1 MRTGSPSHA
10 VTRRNLL
17 AFGVFIIMAAIVAAP
32 FYSALS
38 SSSRVRSS
46 SKSKAPDVAA
56 ARRAPNPKAARR
68 SSSALLAPVFFA
80 EGVATF
86 DTDCTTPK
94 TDFNLGDTICA
105 KATGVPN
112 LPAGF
117 FPWRVTWVDPA
128 GFVRQADAASTDDT
142 TTYTY
147 TIPSASTS
155 VIDDKTVDNRGTWR
169 VNLTRPNGSIRQIA
183 RFVVHEPAAPQADVI
198 VQKYRRDS
206 TDQIHTGENVAF
218 VIQVTN
224 AGPDPAAGV
233 HLVDSLPVGATLS
246 SFTQDSGPTCTAASP
261 GDCTIASMANGDVAE
276 FTAIY
281 NLGGDSP
288 GSYSTAAT
296 ALGTTAD
303 PDATNNTS
311 TATFDIQTGV
321 SNAACELT
329 CPSNFTVNA
338 DTTEGGQRGAHV
350 TFPNAAGT
358 GSCGTI
364 TPSPVSGS
372 FFPVGTTVVTVTS
385 STGDGSCSF
394 AITVVDANGNVTI
407 SCPPDKT
414 ANAGNDCQATV
425 DVGTPTATGD
435 NVTVSS
441 LRSDGRPLTDPF
453 PTGATTVTWTATS
466 HDSPAPWD
474 DEEAHRTG
482 NASCTQTV
490 TVNDVT
496 PPVIVTSPQT
506 ASADASCGAVVP
518 DFTAT
523 ATVSDNCACAG
534 SDNSE
539 ACADRSTLSVSQD
552 PAPGTVVGLGSHTI
566 TLTAN
571 DGSSNNNGAGNTT
584 TVTTTFTVNDTT
596 APSIT
601 PPANITAYTGAG
613 ATTCDTTVN
622 PGTATA
628 ADNCSTPSISRS
640 PSGNTFSVGTTTVT
654 WTATDAAGNSS
665 TATQTVTVIDNTPP
679 TIAAPPN
686 VTAYTGPGAT
696 SCDATVS
703 NAVLGTPVA
712 SDNCS
717 VSITRSPSGNTF
729 PVGTTTVTWTATDP
743 AGNHVSATQT
753 VTVIDNTPPVI
764 SCPANITA
772 YLPLHTSATSMNV
785 SYPAATATDNCGT
798 PSIGYSIASGSVF
811 NVGTTPVTATA
822 TDAAGN
828 TASCTF
834 TVTVLY
840 DFTGFFAPVNNT
852 PTLNVV
858 QSGRAIPVKFSL
870 SGNKGLGIF
879 AANSPQVGVIACD
892 GSAPVAD
899 LTDTVTAGGS
909 SLSYD
914 AGSDQYIYVWKTD
927 SSWAGSCR
935 QLIIT
940 LNDGSVHVANFKF
953 K

>member
-1 MRTGSPSHA
+1 MRTGSPSQA

-17 AFGVFIIMAAIVAAP
+17 ALGVFIIMAAIVAAP

-46 SKSKAPDVAA
+46 LKSKAPDVAA
-56 ARRAPNPKAARR
+56 ARRAPSPKAARM
-68 SSSALLAPVFFA
+68 SPAPLPQPLFSAQ
-80 EGVATF
+80 GVATF
-86 DTDCTTPK
+86 ASDCTTPQ
-94 TDFNLGDTICA
+94 TDFNLGETVCV
-105 KATGVPN
+105 KAAGVP
-112 LPAGF
+112 LSL
-117 FPWRVTWVDPA
+117 FPWRISWVDPA
-128 GFVRQADAASTDDT
+128 GFIRQSDPASLDDATTYFYTIPTASTD
-142 TTYTY
+142 
-147 TIPSASTS
+147 
-155 VIDDKTVDNRGTWR
+155 VINDVTVDNRGTWR
-169 VNLTRPNGSIRQIA
+169 VNLTRPNGAIMQTA
-183 RFVVHEPAAPQADVI
+183 RFVVHEPASPVADVF
-198 VQKYRRDS
+198 VQKFQRDVF
-206 TDQIHTGENVAF
+206 DQFHTGGNIAF
-218 VIQVTN
+218 VIQVGN
-224 AGPDPAAGV
+224 AGPDPAQNV
-233 HLVDSLPVGATLS
+233 HLTDSAPNGATLV
-246 SFTQDSGPTCTAASP
+246 SFTKDSGP
-261 GDCTIASMANGDVAE
+261 DCTPVEQGGPLNNCVVASMASGAVTE
-276 FTAIY
+276 YTAIY
-281 NLGGDSP
+281 NLGSDQP
-288 GSYSTAAT
+288 GSYSTSSSASSAT
-296 ALGTTAD
+296 AD
-303 PDATNNTS
+303 SDASNNSS
-311 TATFDIQTGV
+311 TASFNISTG
-321 SNAACELT
+321 SNTATCNLT
-329 CPSNFTVNA
+329 CPSNFTVDA
-338 DTTEGGQRGAHV
+338 DTTENGVRGAHV
-350 TFPNAAGT
+350 TFPDAASTGT
-358 GSCGTI
+358 CGVI
-364 TPSPVSGS
+364 TATPASGS
-372 FFPVGTTVVTVTS
+372 FFPVGTTVVSVS
-385 STGDGSCSF
+385 SEQGDGGCTF
-394 AITVVDANGNVTI
+394 AITVVDSTSGNVSI
-407 SCPPDKT
+407 KCPANKT
-414 ANAGNDCQATV
+414 ANADNSCQATV
-425 DVGTPTATGD
+425 DVGTPTTTGD
-435 NVTVSS
+435 NVTVSGS
-441 LRSDGRPLTDPF
+441 RSDGRPLTDPF
-453 PTGATTVTWTATS
+453 PTGTTTVTWTAYS
-466 HDSPAPWD
+466 HDTPAPWD

-482 NASCTQTV
+482 SASCAQTV

-496 PPVIVTSPQT
+496 PPVIVTAPQT
-506 ASADASCGAVVP
+506 ASADGSCQAVVP

-523 ATVSDNCACAG
+523 ATVTDNCACAG
-534 SDNSE
+534 DDNSE
-539 ACADRSTLSVSQD
+539 VCASRATLTVTQD

-571 DGSSNNNGAGNTT
+571 DGSSNNNGAGNTA

-596 APSIT
+596 APAIT
-601 PPANITAYTGAG
+601 PPANIPAYTGPG
-613 ATTCDTTVN
+613 ATSCDTQVN

-628 ADNCSTPSISRS
+628 TDNCGTPSISRS
-640 PSGNTFSVGTTTVT
+640 PSGNTFPVGTTTVT
-654 WTATDAAGNSS
+654 WTATDAAGYSS

-696 SCDATVS
+696 SCGTTVS
-703 NAVLGTPVA
+703 LGTPVA

-717 VSITRSPSGNTF
+717 VTVTRSPAGNTF

-743 AGNHVSATQT
+743 AGNTATATQA

-764 SCPANITA
+764 SCPANITV
-772 YLPLHTSATSMNV
+772 YLPLNTTATSMNV
-785 SYPAATATDNCGT
+785 SYPAATATDNCGVQ
-798 PSIGYSIASGSVF
+798 SIGYSQASGSVF

-822 TDAAGN
+822 TDVHGN

-892 GSAPVAD
+892 ASAPVTD

-914 AGSDQYIYVWKTD
+914 AGSDQYIYIWKTD